1 MFNKIITLSKQIAAS
16 LIKNEYPIS
25 LDKTDLFNEEDKK
38 HIFKNLTDKI
48 SIKER
53 QDLKNSINTQADWQK
68 VKPKRKSK
76 VRKLYWQYAAA
87 AAVIGIISTTFFF
100 KDNLFKNI
108 NDKPIISNAPIQSG
122 TDKATLTLEDGETIT
137 LAKGTKYQTA
147 SASSNGEKIIYQE
160 ATKNKQPTNN
170 NQIAYNYLTVPRG
183 GQFQI
188 TLSDGTKVW
197 LNSESQLKYPVS
209 FADGKT
215 RKVELVY
222 GEAYFDVSPSTNHKG
237 AKFEVIN
244 KDQNIEVL
252 GTEFN
257 VKAYKD
263 ETNIYTTLVEGKVAI
278 SYKDQK
284 ENLTPNQ
291 QAKYNLKTNKFKIN
305 TVEVYNEIS
314 WKDGIFSFE
323 DKPLKEMMKV
333 LSRWYD
339 VEVEF
344 KNKEAEKEEFI
355 GVLRKEQN
363 LNNILETIKNFG
375 IIKEYTI
382 NNKKI
387 TIQ

>member
-68 VKPKRKSK
+68 VKPKSKSK

-122 TDKATLTLEDGETIT
+122 TDKATLTLEDGATIT
-137 LAKGTKYQTA
+137 LAKGTKYQTQDA
-147 SASSNGEKIIYQE
+147 ESNGENIIYQS
-160 ATKNKQPTNN
+160 THNQQPTNN
-170 NQIAYNYLTVPRG
+170 KQIAYNYLTIPRG

-188 TLSDGTKVW
+188 TLSDGTEVW
-197 LNSESQLKYPVS
+197 LNSETQLKYPVS
-209 FADGKT
+209 FIKGEA

-237 AKFEVIN
+237 SKFEVIN
-244 KDQNIEVL
+244 KGQNVEVL

-257 VKAYKD
+257 IKAYKD
-263 ETNIYTTLVEGKVAI
+263 ETNIYTTLVEGKVAV

-284 ENLTPNQ
+284 ESLIPNQ
-291 QAKYNLKTNKFKIN
+291 QANYNLKTNTFKIN

-323 DKPLKEMMKV
+323 NKSLKEMMKV

-339 VEVEF
+339 VEIEF
-344 KNKEAEKEEFI
+344 KNKSVESEEFI
-355 GVLRKEQN
+355 GVLRKKQS
-363 LNNILETIKNFG
+363 LNEILKTIKNFG
-375 IIKEYTI
+375 IIKEYKI